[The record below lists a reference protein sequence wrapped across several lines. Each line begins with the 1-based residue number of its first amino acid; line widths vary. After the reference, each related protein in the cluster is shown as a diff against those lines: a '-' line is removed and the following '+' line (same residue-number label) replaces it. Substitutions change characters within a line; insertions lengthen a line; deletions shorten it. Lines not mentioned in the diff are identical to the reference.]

1 MKRLT
6 IICGLFLAVAF
17 STAAQDMPRV
27 ELFGGY
33 TYARIFNT
41 NSDTSNANG
50 IAGDIAF
57 FPTKWLGIVG
67 DFGGAWS
74 TGFTNTAGNFVS
86 ASTTSVHY
94 MGGPRLRFGNSRFTP
109 YVQFLVGGVHRSQVM
124 TGGSEGELIASP
136 ENSFAYTA
144 NGGVDL
150 KLSHHFSVR
159 LFQAGYLHTQFT
171 PNQLGTGASNSQND
185 FTFATGIVIH

>member
-1 MKRLT
+1 MILEGPGPPASQPPRAILSAHPQPAFT
-6 IICGLFLAVAF
+6 IWVA
-17 STAAQDMPRV
+17 RV
-27 ELFGGY
+27 C
-33 TYARIFNT
+33 
-41 NSDTSNANG
+41 
-50 IAGDIAF
+50 
-57 FPTKWLGIVG
+57 V
-67 DFGGAWS
+67 
-74 TGFTNTAGNFVS
+74 
-86 ASTTSVHY
+86 
-94 MGGPRLRFGNSRFTP
+94 FGNSRFTP